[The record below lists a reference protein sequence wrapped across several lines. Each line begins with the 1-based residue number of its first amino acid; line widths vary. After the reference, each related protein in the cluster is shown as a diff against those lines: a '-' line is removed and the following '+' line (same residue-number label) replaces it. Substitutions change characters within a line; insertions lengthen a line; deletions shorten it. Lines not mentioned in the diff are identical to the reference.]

1 MDYRDK
7 YNQRNIRIEE
17 RISGAEHT
25 IKKILI
31 GQKKKPIKSNK
42 FLTQNIQE
50 IWATMK
56 RPTLRIIGVEE

>member
-31 GQKKKPIKSNK
+31 GQKK
-42 FLTQNIQE
+42 TH
-50 IWATMK
+50 
-56 RPTLRIIGVEE
+56 

>member
-31 GQKKKPIKSNK
+31 GQKKNPLN
-42 FLTQNIQE
+42 
-50 IWATMK
+50 
-56 RPTLRIIGVEE
+56 PTNF